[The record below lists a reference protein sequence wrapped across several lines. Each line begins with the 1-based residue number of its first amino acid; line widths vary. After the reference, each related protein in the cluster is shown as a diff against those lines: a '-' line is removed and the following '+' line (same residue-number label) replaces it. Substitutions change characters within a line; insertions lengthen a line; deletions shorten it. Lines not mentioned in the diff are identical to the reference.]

1 MRARNAAP
9 MAPRP
14 RQHGLSM
21 VELLVGMAIAL
32 FIVASGTTLL
42 AGNLRENRSLLL
54 EARLMQDL
62 RTAADVITRDLRRAG
77 AWAGAT
83 DGVWSAGASGV
94 RSNPYAALAPDSA
107 ASNAVSYRYS
117 RDATENNAVD
127 SNEQFGFRLRAG
139 VIEMQLGADNWQ
151 ALTDAGTLSV
161 TVFSVTPEVR
171 QVSLQPLC
179 ANTCPIGSS
188 ACPPHQQVRSLA
200 LVITGQLVN
209 DARMTRSL
217 HSQVRV
223 RNDAV
228 IGTCAV

>member
-1 MRARNAAP
+1 
-9 MAPRP
+9 
-14 RQHGLSM
+14 M
-21 VELLVGMAIAL
+21 VELLVGVAVAL

-83 DGVWSAGASGV
+83 DGVWSAGSSGV

-117 RDATENNAVD
+117 RDATENSVVD

-139 VIEMQLGADNWQ
+139 VIEMQLGAGNWQ

-161 TVFSVTPEVR
+161 TEFNVTPEV
-171 QVSLQPLC
+171 QEVSLESLC
-179 ANTCPIGSS
+179 ANPCPAGSS
-188 ACPPHQQVRSLA
+188 TCPPHQQVRSIA
-200 LVITGQLVN
+200 LVISARLAN
-209 DARMTRSL
+209 DVRVLRSL

-223 RNDAV
+223 RNDPV
-228 IGTCAV
+228 IGACAA

>member
-1 MRARNAAP
+1 
-9 MAPRP
+9 
-14 RQHGLSM
+14 M
-21 VELLVGMAIAL
+21 VELLVGVAIAL

-83 DGVWSAGASGV
+83 DGVWSAGSSSV

-117 RDATENNAVD
+117 RDATENNVVD

-139 VIEMQLGADNWQ
+139 VIEMQLGAGNWQ

-161 TVFSVTPEVR
+161 TEFSVTPEV
-171 QVSLQPLC
+171 QEVSLESLC
-179 ANTCPIGSS
+179 ANACPASS
-188 ACPPHQQVRSLA
+188 STCPPHQQVRSIA
-200 LVITGQLVN
+200 LVISAQLAN
-209 DARMTRSL
+209 DVRVARSL
-217 HSQVRV
+217 HSQVRL
-223 RNDAV
+223 RNDPV
-228 IGTCAV
+228 IGACAA